1 MFPILRSWS
10 HPELQI
16 AFSYHASLV
25 SFTMRQ
31 LLGFS
36 LSFLTM
42 TEYWPIILL
51 TAPQSGFAWCILV
64 IRFGLCIFGWT
75 SHRCDVLFF
84 SVLCIRRQMISVC
97 SNISEVN
104 YGYLA
109 KLMFLWF
116 LHSKLPV
123 FSVVIRN

>member
-1 MFPILRSWS
+1 
-10 HPELQI
+10 
-16 AFSYHASLV
+16 
-25 SFTMRQ
+25 
-31 LLGFS
+31 
-36 LSFLTM
+36 
-42 TEYWPIILL
+42 
-51 TAPQSGFAWCILV
+51 
-64 IRFGLCIFGWT
+64 
-75 SHRCDVLFF
+75 
-84 SVLCIRRQMISVC
+84 MISVC